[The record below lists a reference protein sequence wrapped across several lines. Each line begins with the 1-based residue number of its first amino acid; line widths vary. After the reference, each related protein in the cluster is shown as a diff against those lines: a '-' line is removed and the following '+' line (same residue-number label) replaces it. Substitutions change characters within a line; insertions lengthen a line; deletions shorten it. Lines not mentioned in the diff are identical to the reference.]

1 MSDTTQNPPITK
13 TVQLMPVILQHI
25 VPMMLV
31 CQYQSQSC
39 LSGLQHTLGW
49 ALVGLWLRVASS
61 PFSAQLLKRN
71 KIGLEQSGRFGRPG
85 LVAGSRQCEKKGWKL
100 APPNVWLLVLSA
112 HKVCQWVRYTLAGLP
127 VSA

>member
-1 MSDTTQNPPITK
+1 MAKVSDTTQNPPIAK
-13 TVQLMPVILQHI
+13 TVQLIPVILQHI

-85 LVAGSRQCEKKGWKL
+85 LVAGSCQCEKRGGSW
-100 APPNVWLLVLSA
+100 PQMFDSA